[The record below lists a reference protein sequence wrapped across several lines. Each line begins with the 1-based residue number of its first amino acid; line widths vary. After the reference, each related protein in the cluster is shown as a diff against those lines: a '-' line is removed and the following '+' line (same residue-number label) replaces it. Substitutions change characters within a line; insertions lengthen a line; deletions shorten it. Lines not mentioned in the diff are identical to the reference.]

1 MGQGFELVDITQK
14 KCVSPYEW
22 GRGCE
27 LCEFALSFDTFAVLY
42 RLLRDEWGGNE
53 IAFVGDNAMDE
64 QDDEKRGLAPTNAEI
79 DAEYHV
85 LITRDLRVIEGLK
98 SLHGPGTAAARSA
111 AGEQIDRATLPD
123 RVIFYNQSDEEFFA
137 VDTKDVDEFTV
148 AALVWF
154 LVDTSSAEA
163 DCIVHREGDHAR
175 AREDDEVLERHGGS
189 WAYNSITAATFPPP
203 VPSTFSDATEDLR
216 AVAAAFRRRNDPASP
231 WNPPKKRQR
240 TIAITPRDD
249 AAPEATAR
257 ERIRALCDDF
267 TEKIQSR
274 GLDVDRLF
282 EIVHSA
288 HRLDGYVSESPF
300 RFVSAALLM
309 ALEQF
314 PRDVGGVERRSRVLR
329 VVECVLSAFAA
340 PCFDH
345 VRSTGTFA
353 AFGERAVLFAKHC
366 RVPLSTY
373 KKVRAAFDIDED
385 AAYRLDLQYA
395 RLERAGCLQ
404 IPGPGSYR
412 LRDLFPIPGSSEE
425 RDGDHLKTLVDTD
438 RSLGKPSE
446 KTARL
451 LETPAREAR

>member
-1 MGQGFELVDITQK
+1 MGQSFALVDITEK
-14 KCVSPYEW
+14 KCVSPHEW
-22 GRGCE
+22 GRGYE

-42 RLLRDEWGGNE
+42 KLLRDDWGGNR
-53 IAFVGDNAMDE
+53 IAFVGDNAMDA
-64 QDDEKRGLAPTNAEI
+64 QDDENRGLAPTNAEI
-79 DAEYHV
+79 ELEYRV
-85 LITRDLRVIEGLK
+85 LITRDLRMIEGLK
-98 SLHGPGTAAARSA
+98 SLHGLGTAAARSA

-163 DCIVHREGDHAR
+163 DCVVHREGDHGR

-189 WAYNSITAATFPPP
+189 WAYDSITAATFSPPDP
-203 VPSTFSDATEDLR
+203 FRYYSTFRDATEDLR

-274 GLDVDRLF
+274 DLDVDGLF

-288 HRLDGYVSESPF
+288 HRLDGYQGDFTHVAGGPF

-309 ALEQF
+309 ALKQF
-314 PRDVGGVERRSRVLR
+314 LRDVGGVERRSGVLR
-329 VVECVLSAFAA
+329 VVECVLSAFAS
-340 PCFDH
+340 PRFEH
-345 VRSTGTFA
+345 ERSTDTFRT
-353 AFGERAVLFAKHC
+353 FGERAVLFAKHC

-373 KKVRAAFDIDED
+373 KRVCAAFEIDD
-385 AAYRLDLQYA
+385 AAAYRLDLQYS
-395 RLERAGCLQ
+395 RLNQAGALDV
-404 IPGPGSYR
+404 PGPS
-412 LRDLFPIPGSSEE
+412 LPLFVLFPLAGTSEE
-425 RDGDHLKTLVDTD
+425 RDGDHLKTLVDTH
-438 RSLGKPSE
+438 RSLGPPNHGGG
-446 KTARL
+446 A
-451 LETPAREAR
+451 